1 MILIDATFVNSKGGI
16 NVFRRILESI
26 HPSERYKFV
35 LFVDKRLSGNYSF
48 FHDFKFYNTNG
59 FFNRL
64 FQYQQIKNQVKIIFS
79 LGNVPLLF
87 AKGSYQ
93 ITYNM
98 QLLLFDRKK
107 VSFIN
112 KIKWS
117 FKSMIVR
124 LLFLYTDSDVAVQTN
139 KIKNLISR
147 KYSISR
153 SKIFEFPV
161 FYETRKTTVPVKL
174 SSFFCPSSGEKYKN
188 IEFIIDVFAEY
199 TRVHKNSKLYLTI
212 SNKYKKIID
221 KIKYFNLE
229 NIVNLGE
236 ISHDEVMNLIKD
248 NYIIIHPSSVE
259 SFGLVLLES
268 AYSENIIIAP
278 NLDYVNDVCKPS
290 ILYEENNKLDLLN
303 KLNNL
308 KLENLNRS
316 KPKIQNQ
323 SDELIKYLISKLD

>member
-26 HPSERYKFV
+26 HPSERYKFI
-35 LFVDKRLSGNYSF
+35 LFVDKRLSGEYSF
-48 FHDFKFYNTNG
+48 FYDFKFYSTNG

-87 AKGSYQ
+87 TNGSYQ

-98 QLLLFDRKK
+98 QLLLFDRNKI
-107 VSFIN
+107 SFIN

-124 LLFLYTDSDVAVQTN
+124 LLFLSTHSDVAVQTK

-147 KYSISR
+147 KYCISR

-161 FYETRKTTVPVKL
+161 FYETRKTIAPVKL

-188 IEFIIDVFAEY
+188 VEFIIDVFDEY
-199 TRVHKNSKLYLTI
+199 TKVHKSSKLYLTI
-212 SNKYKKIID
+212 SNKYKKLID
-221 KIKYFNLE
+221 KIKYLNSD

-236 ISHDEVMNLIKD
+236 ISHDKVINLIKD

-278 NLDYVNDVCKPS
+278 NLDYVNDVCRAS

-308 KLENLNRS
+308 KLKNLNKS